1 MFNFNKELTIE
12 GLGAEIKN
20 LIEKEV
26 LGKNKGKWHIHK
38 LKTLGFGLRVSI
50 TLVEEENPLHHV
62 IARKPVYRRPKTITV
77 SSGFT
82 ARDLDFLQ
90 KYKISAP
97 HDPPVARKQPEEDCL
112 LSQIR
117 SMIVETLDDKT
128 GYCLQLMLMEKYG
141 TGLRVHLSAMQE
153 DNPQLIVAGKISKV
167 KPKKSGSGFSSY
179 DLEFLDKNGLIGF

>member
-82 ARDLDFLQ
+82 AYDFNFFQ
-90 KYKISAP
+90 INKIFPP
-97 HDPPVARKQPEEDCL
+97 HEPPVKQKKTREEL
-112 LSQIR
+112 LLFALKNLIAESFGI
-117 SMIVETLDDKT
+117 DN
-128 GYCLQLMLMEKYG
+128 GG
-141 TGLRVHLSAMQE
+141 T
-153 DNPQLIVAGKISKV
+153 
-167 KPKKSGSGFSSY
+167 
-179 DLEFLDKNGLIGF
+179 